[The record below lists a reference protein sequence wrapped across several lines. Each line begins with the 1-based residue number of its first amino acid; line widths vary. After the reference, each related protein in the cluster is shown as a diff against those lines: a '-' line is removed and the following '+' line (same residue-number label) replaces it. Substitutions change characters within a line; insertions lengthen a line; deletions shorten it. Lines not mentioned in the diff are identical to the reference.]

1 MNGKRFVIFISVMA
15 AVIAALVIGEIK
27 LDERHTWDE
36 CYPMANAKITWQQ
49 SFHSGGWS
57 E

>member
-27 LDERHTWDE
+27 LDERHTWDA
-36 CYPMANAKITWQQ
+36 CHPMANAKITWQQ